1 MNNQNRLSLW
11 PSLANTHRHEPNGPL
26 RFPPEL
32 RCPRLSLV
40 PILRSY
46 QDPRRTFRLNS
57 RPRRCPARLSGLSS
71 RLVQPS
77 ARYRHLPGG
86 WSQNLG
92 GSLASA
98 PFSVPKPRARRGY
111 FPSREVLPSAPSL
124 CPWTAAASPRG
135 CLSHLP
141 TASPPH
147 GSQSGR
153 STNRPDRVASL
164 LKAWRCLPVVHRV
177 KSKLFTPVSG
187 APGGPAC
194 PALIHGRGTVSLSG
208 QMSVPLAFAFL
219 EHTKLVLSPVS

>member
-46 QDPRRTFRLNS
+46 RDPRRTFRLNS
-57 RPRRCPARLSGLSS
+57 RSHRRPARLSGLSS

-98 PFSVPKPRARRGY
+98 RFSVLSQERVAGIPLPERF
-111 FPSREVLPSAPSL
+111 FPPPPASAPGQPPRPLEAACLTSRQPL
-124 CPWTAAASPRG
+124 RPTAARAG
-135 CLSHLP
+135 EAQ
-141 TASPPH
+141 TD
-147 GSQSGR
+147 QI
-153 STNRPDRVASL
+153 ASL
-164 LKAWRCLPVVHRV
+164 LCSRP
-177 KSKLFTPVSG
+177 G
-187 APGGPAC
+187 A
-194 PALIHGRGTVSLSG
+194 
-208 QMSVPLAFAFL
+208 AFPSFMG
-219 EHTKLVLSPVS
+219 